1 MRNLVFFFAFI
12 VIVPQVKA
20 QYTILDVY
28 GDLTEC
34 DTMTRDG
41 FIVWWDQDFD
51 MSAEVIVLLDSLM
64 SYRDICLDEL
74 NMMDPPNPLDN
85 YYYNIYATNPGDF
98 FAPNVWGQG
107 QGTAVNGYPF
117 LTLPNL
123 WDLESVAHEV
133 FHVFQYNATSPGFTY
148 SGDSQW
154 YIEAAAN
161 WFAGRISADAPR
173 AFIEAESLVRLPHVP
188 LWLSYDNMPG
198 DYPSNWQRF
207 VHQYALALYLY
218 YLTDVAGVSPDIIA
232 GGLYAGTDELPQE
245 YFFNQIGG
253 EIFRGYFMDWIAH
266 MTNEFDFI
274 NETQRT
280 ANLNEWNTYAEAV
293 DDNEFTETY
302 VNAGS
307 GGWYRPEDDVVTNAW
322 SFNTYK
328 LENNL
333 NRVYKFEVNGDLEG
347 SYTDPSF
354 FDGRIVV
361 KGEGGTTF
369 YNLNMEDDFKGSL
382 TLELMP
388 TDTAV
393 FFIIGSMPALFE
405 DVNPTFQKFSYE
417 MQISTGFS
425 SLVSQDATTPIEVAR
440 YNARGQKI
448 SKDYIGL
455 QIIVFED
462 GTTQKIIN
470 QITQ

>member
-1 MRNLVFFFAFI
+1 
-12 VIVPQVKA
+12 
-20 QYTILDVY
+20 
-28 GDLTEC
+28 
-34 DTMTRDG
+34 
-41 FIVWWDQDFD
+41 
-51 MSAEVIVLLDSLM
+51 
-64 SYRDICLDEL
+64 
-74 NMMDPPNPLDN
+74 
-85 YYYNIYATNPGDF
+85 
-98 FAPNVWGQG
+98 
-107 QGTAVNGYPF
+107 VNGYPF